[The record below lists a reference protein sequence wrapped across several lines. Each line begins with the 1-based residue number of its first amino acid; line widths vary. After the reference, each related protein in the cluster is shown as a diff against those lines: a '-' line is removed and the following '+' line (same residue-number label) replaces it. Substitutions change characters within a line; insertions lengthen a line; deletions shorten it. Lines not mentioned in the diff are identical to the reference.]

1 VCERVG
7 VWTQQ
12 RKAEK
17 TFTPGDPGVTTIA
30 NITPD
35 EEARKL
41 EKMRQN
47 FGRNGMYLF
56 SGVGL
61 GFRGRGFKSE
71 SDRAAG
77 IELRT
82 RWIIALWL
90 PLIPLG
96 SYRIRRS
103 RRVAPNGGTKRVL
116 ELFSKEPLAW
126 RQIFGMWSLTAAGI
140 VLMVVVY
147 CLSW

>member
-1 VCERVG
+1 
-7 VWTQQ
+7 
-12 RKAEK
+12 
-17 TFTPGDPGVTTIA
+17 VTTTA
-30 NITPD
+30 NTAPD

-41 EKMRQN
+41 ERIRQN

-56 SGVGL
+56 SGVGV
-61 GFRGRGFKSE
+61 GFRGRDFKSE
-71 SDRAAG
+71 SDRVAG

-103 RRVAPNGGTKRVL
+103 NRLTPDGRTKRVL
-116 ELFSKEPLAW
+116 ELFSKEPLSL
-126 RQIFGMWSLTAAGI
+126 RQVFRMWSLTAVGI
-140 VLMVVVY
+140 AVLVVVY
-147 CLSW
+147 YLSW

>member
-1 VCERVG
+1 M
-7 VWTQQ
+7 
-12 RKAEK
+12 
-17 TFTPGDPGVTTIA
+17 A
-30 NITPD
+30 NTSPD
-35 EEARKL
+35 QEARKL
-41 EKMRQN
+41 QKIRED
-47 FGRNGMYLF
+47 FGANSVYLM
-56 SGVGL
+56 SGIGV
-61 GFRGRGFKSE
+61 GFRGRDFKSE

-103 RRVAPNGGTKRVL
+103 KRLTPDGRRKQTL

-126 RQIFGMWSLTAAGI
+126 RQVFRMWSLTAAGI

-147 CLSW
+147 YLSW

>member
-1 VCERVG
+1 M
-7 VWTQQ
+7 
-12 RKAEK
+12 
-17 TFTPGDPGVTTIA
+17 TTTA
-30 NITPD
+30 NTSPD

-41 EKMRQN
+41 EKIR
-47 FGRNGMYLF
+47 RNLGGNSMLMM
-56 SGVGL
+56 SGVGV

-71 SDRAAG
+71 ADRSAG

-103 RRVAPNGGTKRVL
+103 KKLISGGRTKQVL
-116 ELFSKEPLAW
+116 QLFSKEPLAW
-126 RQIFGMWSLTAAGI
+126 RQVIRMWSLTASGI
-140 VLMVVVY
+140 ALMVVVY
-147 CLSW
+147 YLS